1 MKNPTIMIGTK
12 YGNEYKNHLENYV
25 SPEILNQTATILST
39 RNFIVLNTSYWSMR
53 VPWNVPE
60 RKISDNLIVV
70 VKSGKLEAQTNGHS
84 AVLSPGDCMMVPEFA
99 PHSYGFPKG
108 TAEAETFILHVLCDH
123 PQNGN
128 PFNSLNRP
136 FFHLRHW
143 EAKEEELLRI
153 IALRNK
159 SSDLAFS
166 CAEQLVKRIFAELI
180 ETGICRFSLPAA
192 PDPRIENA
200 LEFMRRNLSAN
211 LSIQDIAETAHLK
224 EVQFRRLFHLA
235 CGISPAAW
243 LHRLRLMHALR
254 LLTRRNDPLSWI
266 AQESGFNSLTYFCSS
281 FRKFFHITP
290 EQYRN
295 RTGS

>member
-1 MKNPTIMIGTK
+1 MGTE
-12 YGNEYKNHLENYV
+12 YGNEHKNHLENYV
-25 SPEILNQTATILST
+25 SQEILNQTATILST
-39 RNFIVLNTSYWSMR
+39 RNFIVLNVSYWSMH

-60 RKISDNLIVV
+60 RKISDNLIVI
-70 VKSGKLEAQTNGHS
+70 VKQGKLKARTGGQS
-84 AVLSPGDCMMVPEFA
+84 VILAPGDCMMVPEFA
-99 PHSYGFPKG
+99 PHAYGFPDG
-108 TAEAETFILHVLCDH
+108 TTEAETFILHVLCDH

-128 PFNSLNRP
+128 PFNSLKSQI
-136 FFHLRHW
+136 FHLRHW
-143 EAKEEELLRI
+143 EAKEVELLRI

-159 SSDLAFS
+159 SNDLAFS

-180 ETGICRFSLPAA
+180 ENGACRFSLPAA

-211 LSIQDIAETAHLK
+211 LSMQDVAETANLK
-224 EVQFRRLFHLA
+224 EVQFRRLFHQA

-254 LLTRRNDPLSWI
+254 LLTRRSDPLSQI